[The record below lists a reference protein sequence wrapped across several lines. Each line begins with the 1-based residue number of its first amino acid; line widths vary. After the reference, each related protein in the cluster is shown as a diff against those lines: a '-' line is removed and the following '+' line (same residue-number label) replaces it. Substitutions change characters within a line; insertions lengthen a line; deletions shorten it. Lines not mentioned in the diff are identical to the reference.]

1 MLAAVP
7 GVEMELGVDREEE
20 VLVYVGKDVVVTQR
34 GAVILEVNMSELN
47 LLY

>member
-1 MLAAVP
+1 MLAAMTV
-7 GVEMELGVDREEE
+7 VEMEVGVDMEEG

-34 GAVILEVNMSELN
+34 GAVILEVNPSELN